1 MTEQTKIDFLEQ
13 LTDEIIKH
21 ISKLDE
27 TGTHTSNIKEFINF
41 RTSLNNESDRGAV
54 LMAAAFIEDKLTCL
68 FKAYLIDNEPVSKDF
83 LQNNGALATFSS
95 KIDLAYLLGL
105 IPKNVRQ
112 DLHILRKIRND
123 FAHNASNI
131 SFETPNIKD
140 RTKALS
146 VLSQEMLRD
155 NTRAYFLRS
164 MTTILTVI
172 DRSMNDFE
180 RCAEQDNFDI
190 AIYDE
195 AFKTIEDK
203 LKISEAS

>member
-1 MTEQTKIDFLEQ
+1 MTEQNKTDFLVQ
-13 LTDEIIKH
+13 LTEEIIKH
-21 ISKLDE
+21 ISNIDE
-27 TGTHTSNIKEFINF
+27 TGAHTANIEEFINF
-41 RTSLNNESDRGAV
+41 RTSLNIESDRGAV
-54 LMAAAFIEDKLTCL
+54 LMAAAFIEDKLTYL
-68 FKAYLIDNEPVSKDF
+68 FKAYFIDNEIVSKSF

-105 IPKNVRQ
+105 IPKNVHQ

-131 SFETPNIKD
+131 NFESPHIKD

-172 DRSMNDFE
+172 DSSMNDFE
-180 RCAEQDNFDI
+180 RCAEQDDFDI
-190 AIYDE
+190 AVYDE
-195 AFKTIEDK
+195 AFKSIEDE
-203 LKISEAS
+203 LKRSEES